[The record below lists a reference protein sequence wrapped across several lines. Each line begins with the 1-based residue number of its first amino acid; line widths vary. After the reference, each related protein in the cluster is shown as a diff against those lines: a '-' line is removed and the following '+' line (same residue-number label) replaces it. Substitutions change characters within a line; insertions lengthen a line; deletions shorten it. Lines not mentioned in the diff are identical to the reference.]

1 MGLFNL
7 VARMSLNDRNFQAG
21 MKRVESAAIKTGRR
35 ISSNFKGAVGGAV
48 VGAFSVGAVKRAV
61 TDAVNFGSKL
71 TDLAAQTGL
80 SIKELQAFERAAVQ
94 TGTSLDNV
102 AARFSNLA
110 RRGSDAFGG
119 RSERWLAS
127 FKRLGMTAD
136 DFANKK
142 PAEKFLQIADA
153 IKNSEN
159 NLGLLQDAT
168 RIFGLQGA
176 EMTRAFIKDFSGIAR
191 ESLKTSNMLTSEMAE
206 DLTILGDKWADLTVE
221 IKTSIAQFVLFSK
234 DMFSSLYDGLRVD
247 IVRIKTLLT
256 TLHPEKASQ
265 AGQKLET
272 EIALQRFAEREMKL
286 AAIKKRLSQS
296 LSDVGLDPED
306 FGKQGGVLSVRRASV
321 DSLQRIGGFAA
332 IGKRSEIKN
341 VQIEIKQILKQISR
355 STKQTADNTKE
366 DAI

>member
-80 SIKELQAFERAAVQ
+80 SVEQLQAFERAAVQ

-102 AARFSNLA
+102 AARFTNLA
-110 RRGSDAFGG
+110 RRGTDAFGG

-127 FKRLGMTAD
+127 FTRLGITAD

-142 PAEKFLQIADA
+142 PAEIFLQIADA
-153 IKNSEN
+153 VKNSEN

-168 RIFGLQGA
+168 RLFGLQGA
-176 EMTRAFIKDFSGIAR
+176 EMTRAFIKDFSGLAR
-191 ESLKTSNMLTSEMAE
+191 ESLKTSNKLTSEMAE
-206 DLTILGDKWADLTVE
+206 DLTILGDKWASLTVT
-221 IKTSIAQFVLFSK
+221 IKTSIAQFVLFSQ

-247 IVRIKTLLT
+247 IVKIKTLLT

-265 AGQKLET
+265 AGEKLET
-272 EIALQRFAEREMKL
+272 DIALQRFAEREMML
-286 AAIKKRLSQS
+286 AAIKKRLSQP
-296 LSDVGLDPED
+296 LSDAGLDPED

-332 IGKRSEIKN
+332 IGSKSENRDRLVKMN
-341 VQIEIKQILKQISR
+341 QLLEKISR
-355 STKQTADNTKE
+355 STKETADNTKE